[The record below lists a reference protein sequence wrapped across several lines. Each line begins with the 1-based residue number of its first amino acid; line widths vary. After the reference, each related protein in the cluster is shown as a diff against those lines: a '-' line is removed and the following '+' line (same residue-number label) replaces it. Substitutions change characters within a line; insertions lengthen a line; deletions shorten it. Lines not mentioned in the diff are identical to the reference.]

1 MFRKSHYV
9 GSACELMV
17 LPQDE
22 LIVFVLH
29 VCIFCSRAV
38 MSVVSS
44 KSTSP
49 DGSCFWPH
57 RLGFIS
63 CSDEA
68 RRGSK
73 KNRARGK
80 QNGKKRE
87 SDYFSD

>member
-1 MFRKSHYV
+1 M
-9 GSACELMV
+9 
-17 LPQDE
+17 
-22 LIVFVLH
+22 LH
-29 VCIFCSRAV
+29 VCISCSRAV

-57 RLGFIS
+57 GLGFIS

-73 KNRARGK
+73 RTGPGENKMEK
-80 QNGKKRE
+80 ERE